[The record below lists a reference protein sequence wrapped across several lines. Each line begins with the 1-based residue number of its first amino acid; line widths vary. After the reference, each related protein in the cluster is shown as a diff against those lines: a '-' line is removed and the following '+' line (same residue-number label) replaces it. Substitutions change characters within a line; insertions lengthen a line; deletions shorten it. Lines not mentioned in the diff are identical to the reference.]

1 MSVPPVTLTFLQ
13 TSLHHWQG
21 QLSRVSQCVDNRTG
35 LPAEAPRFNITED
48 PVTGRCHV
56 VVRGATPQGRRY
68 VSYPNL
74 DAAQRGGLRWARRRF
89 RRAEDV

>member
-1 MSVPPVTLTFLQ
+1 MSLPPVTLTFVQ

-21 QLSRVSQCVDNRTG
+21 KLVHAAQCVDERTG
-35 LPAEAPRFNITED
+35 HPAQEPRFNVTEH
-48 PVTGRCHV
+48 PVTGRCRV
-56 VVRGATPQGRRY
+56 MIQGATLQGRRY

-89 RRAEDV
+89 RRVEDV